1 MNKIKITVGLLIACY
16 ALGVMG
22 LTVFVETWFVAGK
35 ADVTSDTAPAPTP
48 TGVPA
53 SSQRTV
59 LPETSKGIT
68 DCKFLMNEVSKN
80 ACWVQKEIFG
90 KDCTPSGATPAIVVG
105 DTTKND
111 ILACGIK
118 TGSMKM
124 WMIPYY
130 IKYVLE
136 FIIGISGL
144 TSVCGIIYG
153 GYLYL
158 FAGVSQDKDKGKKSI
173 QYGVIGMILTLVAW
187 ALVNIIIALVTG

>member
-1 MNKIKITVGLLIACY
+1 MNKVKITVGLLIVCFSFS
-16 ALGVMG
+16 VMS
-22 LTVFVETWFVAGK
+22 LTVF
-35 ADVTSDTAPAPTP
+35 ADALVSPPSDSS
-48 TGVPA
+48 GV

-59 LPETSKGIT
+59 LPETEKNISDCKGI
-68 DCKFLMNEVSKN
+68 MNEVSKN
-80 ACWVQKEIFG
+80 ACWVQNKKFG
-90 KDCTPSGATPAIVVG
+90 KECKLPEGALVPAIGEDVS
-105 DTTKND
+105 KND

-158 FAGVSQDKDKGKKSI
+158 FAGLSQDKDKGKKSI
-173 QYGVIGMILTLVAW
+173 QYGVIGMILTLTAW